1 MFDTTLLSTLPESL
15 RILFG
20 IGFIVACGLLLAGAV
35 FLYHYV
41 SDSLRNI
48 WLELVEPFA
57 YSPPPGTITD
67 RTLFI
72 GDRVSVGLHVAS
84 PVVGE
89 RVRKWSRKWDGARM
103 SMLSTPSL

>member
-1 MFDTTLLSTLPESL
+1 LAL
-15 RILFG
+15 
-20 IGFIVACGLLLAGAV
+20 GLLWRVDFSLAGAV
-35 FLYHYV
+35 FLYDYV

-48 WLELVEPFA
+48 WLELVEPFPCN
-57 YSPPPGTITD
+57 PPPGTITD

-89 RVRKWSRKWDGARM
+89 RVRKWSRKRDD
-103 SMLSTPSL
+103 LSNVDVIHALPVNRPDYRERRRTSHA